1 MVYHVEGRWPTVS
14 EAGSSRASLL
24 RKGDLMQVYV
34 GEGIPTAWPAGLP
47 SNESVQAEQ
56 PHHIP
61 RKERGT
67 LMCVQG
73 WGGGMV
79 QGVKTSTITACPLN
93 WDNPMGRALR
103 LCPWRLI
110 ASGKPV
116 PEGRKGPLL
125 NLEARRRG
133 EGGRRADL

>member
-1 MVYHVEGRWPTVS
+1 
-14 EAGSSRASLL
+14 
-24 RKGDLMQVYV
+24 MQVYV

-61 RKERGT
+61 RTERGT

-79 QGVKTSTITACPLN
+79 QGVKTSTITACPPPKLGQSHGAA
-93 WDNPMGRALR
+93 PL
-103 LCPWRLI
+103 P
-110 ASGKPV
+110 SGKPV

-133 EGGRRADL
+133 EGGRADL